1 MLLQYSCNCYAFNTN
16 TACEVVPLLC
26 FLSLE
31 IEPSPY
37 INAITCFAYWVCQ
50 VLKMIG
56 EIALWLFLYTQRKVR
71 DQLGYY
77 EEIDCTGGGGGWY
90 LIWLGEAVLLAILTF
105 VAAEAARFDEVFIIC
120 RI

>member
-1 MLLQYSCNCYAFNTN
+1 
-16 TACEVVPLLC
+16 
-26 FLSLE
+26 
-31 IEPSPY
+31 
-37 INAITCFAYWVCQ
+37 
-50 VLKMIG
+50 MIG

-77 EEIDCTGGGGGWY
+77 EEIDCTGVGGVV
-90 LIWLGEAVLLAILTF
+90 LIWLGEGAVLLAILTF

>member
-1 MLLQYSCNCYAFNTN
+1 M
-16 TACEVVPLLC
+16 
-26 FLSLE
+26 
-31 IEPSPY
+31 
-37 INAITCFAYWVCQ
+37 
-50 VLKMIG
+50 LKMIG

-77 EEIDCTGGGGGWY
+77 EEIDCTGVGGGGWY
-90 LIWLGEAVLLAILTF
+90 LIWLGEGAVLLAILTF